1 MIGKH
6 VFKDK
11 YKMSLLCIKIGI
23 VINVLN
29 MLFMIITHDLSYFN
43 YVILSSII
51 TFIIGIIFF
60 LLFILEKKKK

>member
-1 MIGKH
+1 MI
-6 VFKDK
+6 DK

-29 MLFMIITHDLSYFN
+29 MLFMIITNDLSYFN